1 MAGLYI
7 HIPFCRDA
15 CTYCDFHF
23 SISLKHFGPM
33 LDAIEKEIKQEKEFL
48 EGEELATIYLGGGT
62 PSMLKPKELDRLFN
76 TIKGNFSVNQEAEI
90 TLEANPDDLTP
101 GYLTSLRQIGINRLS
116 IGIQSFFDEDLEMM
130 NRRHKSH
137 QSKSCLEQAHKAGFN
152 NINMDLIYGLPGM
165 SNKKWKKNLDTA
177 MNFEPAHVSAYHL
190 GYESG
195 TVLDYRRRKGKVQQV
210 DEDISIEHFKILVEC
225 MEKNGYLHYEI
236 SNFAL
241 PGLISRHNT
250 GYWKGKKYLGVG
262 PSAHSFNGRTRRWNM
277 SKNSSYM
284 KGMDKGTDVYE
295 EEILDNKT
303 RLHDYL
309 VTSLRTMWGTDMD
322 YIRKEWG
329 IEYHEHIYNHS
340 APYIKRGKIR
350 DANGKLF
357 LTRDGMLIADHIIQ
371 EIFI

>member
-1 MAGLYI
+1 
-7 HIPFCRDA
+7 
-15 CTYCDFHF
+15 
-23 SISLKHFGPM
+23 M

-76 TIKGNFSVNQEAEI
+76 TIKGIFSVNQEAEI

-116 IGIQSFFDEDLEMM
+116 IGIQSFFDDDLEMM
-130 NRRHKSH
+130 NRKHKSH

-165 SNKKWKKNLDTA
+165 SNKKWENNLDTA

-210 DEDISIEHFKILVEC
+210 DEDISIEHFKILVEG
-225 MEKNGYLHYEI
+225 MKKKGYLHYEI

-262 PSAHSFNGRTRRWNM
+262 PSAHSFNGTERRWNV
-277 SKNSSYM
+277 SNNARYIKAIEKNEAYFEKEFLSA
-284 KGMDKGTDVYE
+284 KDKFN
-295 EEILDNKT
+295 EEIMLG
-303 RLHDYL
+303 
-309 VTSLRTMWGTDMD
+309 LRTSWGLDLRALQEGTGIDLS
-322 YIRKEWG
+322 KEQNDILDQSINEG
-329 IEYHEHIYNHS
+329 YLEKEGSSIILTQ
-340 APYIKRGKIR
+340 KGK
-350 DANGKLF
+350 F
-357 LTRDGMLIADHIIQ
+357 IADRIAS
-371 EIFI
+371 ELFVL